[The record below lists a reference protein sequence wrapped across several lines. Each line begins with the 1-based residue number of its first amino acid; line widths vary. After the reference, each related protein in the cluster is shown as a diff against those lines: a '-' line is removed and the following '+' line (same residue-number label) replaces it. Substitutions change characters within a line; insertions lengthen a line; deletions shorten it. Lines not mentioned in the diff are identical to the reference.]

1 MKIRSDVGQLTIGQF
16 AYECS
21 IYMKLNAN
29 RSVKNIQSG
38 ISETVKDGMNLQ
50 RLTVIDYRRT
60 NALVPVLL

>member
-21 IYMKLNAN
+21 IRVKLNAK
-29 RSVKNIQSG
+29 RSVKNRQSG
-38 ISETVKDGMNLQ
+38 ISETVKDGVNLQ